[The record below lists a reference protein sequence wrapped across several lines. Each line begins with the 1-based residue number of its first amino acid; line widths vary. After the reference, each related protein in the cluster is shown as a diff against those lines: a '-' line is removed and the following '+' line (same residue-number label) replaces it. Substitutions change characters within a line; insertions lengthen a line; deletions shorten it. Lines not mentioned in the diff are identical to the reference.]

1 MEFEWKIIYKSPK
14 YYASRVFS
22 IKFIFVQMIVRVWQT
37 LKMHGSH
44 KMMLQYIKIKKRFH
58 EVCSTKGEPTL
69 AEIKSACY
77 DTIQTG
83 FRRHSSLSDRIDDP
97 NTPLETVLR
106 IIFFEI
112 SKWISYDFLQCVVDL
127 LGSPLK
133 EIKDALREYS
143 RQLCPVLKAKLK
155 DVKLLRS
162 QHENECQTPGGLIR
176 VAARYHLN
184 SDGIPV
190 SMLIEA
196 RNFLANK
203 LKIPKKL
210 LVPITYEEGSI
221 TMIFWTLAE
230 LEESILEEVRR
241 CEKDLKDA
249 GIDCITI
256 GRSAT
261 LLLQRTVWVSLAPSM
276 RFIGKCQFLLF
287 LEVSLTMV
295 HSIWLI

>member
-1 MEFEWKIIYKSPK
+1 MGIFYQIYFRVDDS
-14 YYASRVFS
+14 ASLADS
-22 IKFIFVQMIVRVWQT
+22 EDG
-37 LKMHGSH
+37 HCGSH
-44 KMMLQYIKIKKRFH
+44 EMMLQYGKIKKRFH

-77 DTIQTG
+77 DIIQMG
-83 FRRHSSLSDRIDDP
+83 FRRHSPLSDRIDDAH
-97 NTPLETVLR
+97 TPLETVLR

-112 SKWISYDFLQCVVDL
+112 SKWISYDFLQCIVDFF
-127 LGSPLK
+127 GSPLK

-162 QHENECQTPGGLIR
+162 QHENECQTPDGLIR

-196 RNFLANK
+196 RDFLADK

-221 TMIFWTLAE
+221 TIVFWTLAE
-230 LEESILEEVRR
+230 LEESILEEVTRS
-241 CEKDLKDA
+241 EKDLKDV
-249 GIDCITI
+249 GIDCITV
-256 GRSAT
+256 GRSIT
-261 LLLQRTVWVSLAPSM
+261 LLPRRTVWVS
-276 RFIGKCQFLLF
+276 
-287 LEVSLTMV
+287 
-295 HSIWLI
+295 

>member
-1 MEFEWKIIYKSPK
+1 MADSED
-14 YYASRVFS
+14 
-22 IKFIFVQMIVRVWQT
+22 
-37 LKMHGSH
+37 GSH
-44 KMMLQYIKIKKRFH
+44 EMMLQYGKIKKRFH

-77 DTIQTG
+77 DIIQMG
-83 FRRHSSLSDRIDDP
+83 FRRHSRLSDRIDDP
-97 NTPLETVLR
+97 NTPLEAVLR
-106 IIFFEI
+106 IIFFVI

-143 RQLCPVLKAKLK
+143 RELCPVLKAKLK

-162 QHENECQTPGGLIR
+162 QHENECQTPDGLIR

-184 SDGIPV
+184 SDGISV
-190 SMLIEA
+190 RKLIEA
-196 RNFLANK
+196 RDFLADK

-241 CEKDLKDA
+241 SEKDLKDV
-249 GIDCITI
+249 GIDCITV

-276 RFIGKCQFLLF
+276 RFMGKCQFLLF
-287 LEVSLTMV
+287 
-295 HSIWLI
+295 